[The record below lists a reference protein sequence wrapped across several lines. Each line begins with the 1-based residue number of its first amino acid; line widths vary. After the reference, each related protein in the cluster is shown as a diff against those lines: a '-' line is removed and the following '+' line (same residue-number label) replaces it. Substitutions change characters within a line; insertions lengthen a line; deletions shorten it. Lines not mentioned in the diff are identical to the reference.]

1 MTVSK
6 CESTSRHFQQ
16 GEKAVLWIL
25 CSENLLHMGTFYTHI
40 WCWVDIHTHYTHTII
55 TTVCRQI
62 QRQVY
67 CRQDSDNLRI
77 EEVSVTEDLLQETD
91 NLRRSSLSHSLSR
104 SLSQSR
110 AERKRRSSTMRR
122 AILRQT
128 VLDTSCVKVRHIM
141 NRGILDTSC
150 VMVNYII
157 TILAACSIDLI
168 SPKVGLVCLHY
179 W

>member
-1 MTVSK
+1 M
-6 CESTSRHFQQ
+6 
-16 GEKAVLWIL
+16 
-25 CSENLLHMGTFYTHI
+25 
-40 WCWVDIHTHYTHTII
+40 
-55 TTVCRQI
+55 
-62 QRQVY
+62 
-67 CRQDSDNLRI
+67 
-77 EEVSVTEDLLQETD
+77 TEDLLQETD

-141 NRGILDTSC
+141 NRGTLDTSC

-157 TILAACSIDLI
+157 TILDLI
-168 SPKVGLVCLHY
+168 SPKVGLVCLH
-179 W
+179 